1 MDSMLLY
8 KLALFLHIL
17 GAFGLIA
24 ALAMEA
30 IVLRGLRRA
39 ERADDARTWLSGMR
53 VLRIFAPASIGL
65 ILVMGLY
72 MMATTWGPQGWILVA
87 LASLVVIAILGGALT
102 GVRMARIGPAVFRAS
117 GPLPSDT
124 VRMLRD
130 QVLVISSRIRIALM
144 VGILFLMSVKPSLV
158 LSIVAVAVAA
168 GLGLLAGQVGSW
180 RSQGELRTQAS

>member
-1 MDSMLLY
+1 MDSTLLY

-39 ERADDARTWLSGMR
+39 ERAEDARTWLSGMR

-72 MMATTWGPQGWILVA
+72 MMATTWGPQGWILVG
-87 LASLVVIAILGGALT
+87 LAGLVLIAALGGALT
-102 GVRMARIGPAVFRAS
+102 GVRMARIGPAVFRTG
-117 GPLPSDT
+117 GPLPADV

-130 QVLVISSRIRIALM
+130 QVLVISSRIRIALII
-144 VGILFLMSVKPSLV
+144 GILFLMSVKPSLV
-158 LSIVAVAVAA
+158 VSLVVVAVAG
-168 GLGLLAGQVGSW
+168 GLGLMAGQVNSR
-180 RSQGELRTQAS
+180 RSHGELRTQPN